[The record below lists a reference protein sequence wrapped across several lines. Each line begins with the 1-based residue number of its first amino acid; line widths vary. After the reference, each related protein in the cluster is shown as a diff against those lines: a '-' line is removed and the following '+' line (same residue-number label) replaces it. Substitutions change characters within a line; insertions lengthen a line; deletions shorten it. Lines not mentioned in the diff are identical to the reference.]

1 MEMRH
6 SFTQANSLLLLSAV
20 GLSAL
25 TNLIR
30 SFRWRVLL
38 LPSAPADIHNV
49 FAATNIGI
57 GGSFIFGNAVGELI
71 RPLVLPLLTPQ
82 IRRTTAFLTIMVE
95 RVFDISVLCLLFGLS
110 LLWFPLVSTRPLAN
124 DHFSEI
130 GAVLL
135 VLPGLALGVLILLK
149 RRFINLTERIAGWR
163 IAHGGIR
170 QAGSRFLQQLIRALS
185 VLTNT
190 GELTVVTLWTMV
202 QWLSVIFTNWL
213 VFRAFGLPFGVKETV
228 VVMSFGLAG
237 SFVPTPGGAAGAFH
251 AAVSGGLILLGVA
264 LEKAAAISI
273 AVHLVGFI
281 PALVFGA
288 YYLLRGGVNLTQ
300 LQHEMNAVAETR

>member
-1 MEMRH
+1 MRH
-6 SFTQANSLLLLSAV
+6 SFTQANSLLLVSAI

-57 GGSFIFGNAVGELI
+57 GGSFIFGNAVGEVI

-110 LLWFPLVSTRPLAN
+110 LLWFPLVSTQPVAN
-124 DHFSEI
+124 DHLSEI

-135 VLPGLALGVLILLK
+135 VLPGLALIVLILLK

-163 IAHGGIR
+163 IAHGGIL
-170 QAGSRFLQQLIRALS
+170 QAASRFLQQLIRALS

-190 GELTVVTLWTMV
+190 GELIVVTLWTMV

-213 VFRAFGLPFGVKETV
+213 VFRAFGLPFGVRETV

-300 LQHEMNAVAETR
+300 LQREMHAVAETR

>member
-1 MEMRH
+1 
-6 SFTQANSLLLLSAV
+6 
-20 GLSAL
+20 
-25 TNLIR
+25 
-30 SFRWRVLL
+30 LL
-38 LPSAPADIHNV
+38 LPSAPADIQNV

-110 LLWFPLVSTRPLAN
+110 LLWFPLVSTRAVGN

-135 VLPGLALGVLILLK
+135 VLPGLALVVLILLK

-170 QAGSRFLQQLIRALS
+170 HAASRFLQQLIRALS
-185 VLTNT
+185 ALTNT
-190 GELTVVTLWTMV
+190 GELIIVTVWTMV